1 MRCCDI
7 TTTAFL
13 LLFLVS
19 LMMDGTKAAVVAV
32 VERRSNVTSDPVAI
46 TSILSETPP
55 PPQDTI
61 ERQEAQHRIFGGS
74 DAALGA
80 FPYQG
85 LYRTT
90 DGVICG
96 CSLISQKWA
105 ITAAHCTIAHDA
117 SKMFLTFG
125 VVDRRSSTNA
135 QVFTVVRKVEHPSY
149 NSETLVNDVSLLE
162 LTTEAVYDSFV
173 QPITIPDQGVDVTV
187 GKSCII
193 SGWGTVEDG
202 TNPYVMQQASVPVI
216 SNSQCQYWLSTTGL
230 YIRSTFLCAGFSAGG
245 VDTCRG
251 DSGGPLACWDSSN
264 SRYVLDGITSFGFG
278 CANPRSP
285 GIYTRVSEYSDWIA
299 RNTASA
305 GTTSLPVLASS
316 LLLSLLSYRAAT
328 ASLL

>member
-13 LLFLVS
+13 LLLVF
-19 LMMDGTKAAVVAV
+19 LMMDGTKAAAV

-46 TSILSETPP
+46 TSILSETPPP

-149 NSETLVNDVSLLE
+149 NSETLVNDISLLE

-173 QPITIPDQGVDVTV
+173 QPITIPEQGVDVTV

-299 RNTASA
+299 RNTASV

-316 LLLSLLSYRAAT
+316 LLLSLLSYRAVT